1 MPDEMNSGAPS
12 APASAPSS
20 APAST
25 PSAPAATPQ
34 AAQPSQSAPSAPVAP
49 AGDQQSLSLADS
61 INQMMADDQPQEQQQ
76 DVPAQVATPV
86 EQQEQQQ
93 VAPTDELPE
102 FTLEDDGPKVEKL
115 YTGEEF
121 QQLAQTNPQQAWQYA
136 QQVNDYLQQTL
147 PAIQNI
153 QAVAEKAGSIETL
166 GVLGDIAAA
175 VFSPNEH
182 TAGNVYSSLLKLQE
196 AYPDPENGPLAQI
209 TQSLARFRAPE
220 VIGAIGDQLPQ
231 LLDGTHPYL
240 NIETYQPANEYD
252 RYQAQTYINKLNTQR
267 QALIEQLAP
276 VVYKQFGNDFALKD
290 QYKNVGPEGEY
301 YGLADNTIDK
311 EIRADLPEELRPIYD
326 SLPPSARARLNGA
339 APDDLID
346 QLQTKKE
353 AADARRELEAVK
365 AENKRA
371 TDEINA
377 KIEAQIKE
385 QGDKRVES
393 WESQNNEYVAKR
405 LTDEYKV
412 SPYAAKVIQRDLKD
426 FFTTDTKAKVTYE
439 KAKEAA
445 RVGNRPLLDQLNT
458 DLGRQAEAAIRRSLA
473 EWQTATGQRVQ
484 RKAPTTV
491 APADPRN
498 PTVPLYPNT
507 ARPQAQN
514 GADRTEGVAEVIND
528 LFNRNASAFSGA

>member
-12 APASAPSS
+12 APAAAAPSS
-20 APAST
+20 GAPSST

-34 AAQPSQSAPSAPVAP
+34 AAQPAVSSAPSAPVAP
-49 AGDQQSLSLADS
+49 AGDQQSGMGLADT
-61 INQMMADDQPQEQQQ
+61 INQMMASDEQPQEQQQ
-76 DVPAQVATPV
+76 DVPPAQVAAPV
-86 EQQEQQQ
+86 EQQEQQAVQ
-93 VAPTDELPE
+93 TDELPE

-121 QQLAQTNPQQAWQYA
+121 QQLAQTNPAQAWQYA
-136 QQVNDYLQQTL
+136 QQVNDYLTQTL

-175 VFSPNEH
+175 VFSPNEQ
-182 TAGNVYSSLLKLQE
+182 TPGNVYASLLKLQE
-196 AYPDPENGPLAQI
+196 AYPDPDNGPMAQI

-240 NIETYQPANEYD
+240 NLETYQPANEYD
-252 RYQAQTYINKLNTQR
+252 RYQAQTYIGKLQAQR

-290 QYKNVGPEGEY
+290 QYKNVGPDGDY
-301 YGLADNTIDK
+301 FGLADNTIDK
-311 EIRADLPEELRPIYD
+311 EIRADLPEDLRPVYD

-365 AENKRA
+365 AESKRA

-377 KIEAQIKE
+377 KIEAQMKDAE
-385 QGDKRVES
+385 GKRVES
-393 WESQNNEYVAKR
+393 WESQNNQYVADR
-405 LTDEYKV
+405 LTNEYKV

-426 FFTTDTKAKVTYE
+426 FFTTDTKAKVIYE
-439 KAKEAA
+439 RAKEAA
-445 RVGNRPLLDQLNT
+445 KAGNRPLLDQLNT
-458 DLGRQAEAAIRRSLA
+458 DLGRHAEAAIRRSLQ
-473 EWQTATGQRVQ
+473 EWQAATGQRVQ

-491 APADPRN
+491 APADSRN
-498 PTVPLYPNT
+498 PTVPLYPST
-507 ARPQAQN
+507 ARPQAEN
-514 GADRTEGVAEVIND
+514 GADRHPSVADTINSI
-528 LFNRNASAFSGA
+528 FQQYQ